1 MGKLVGVMHDSFNP
15 SNARPRQVAARY
27 DVTVPTVL
35 NWFHAG
41 IIPAKVAVGR
51 IYRFDLDEV
60 DRALKTRSCLLASS
74 NLQCSEACENGSK
87 HGRAAQ

>member
-1 MGKLVGVMHDSFNP
+1 MPNEAIPPTKGWVTASQIAVRYGV
-15 SNARPRQVAARY
+15 
-27 DVTVPTVL
+27 TKPTVF

-60 DRALKTRSCLLASS
+60 DHALKTRSCLLTSS